1 MPLDDARSRALR
13 KLTELAAKE
22 QNPEKL
28 RQLVL
33 GINNLLDVIVKDDSP
48 NLKGTRT
55 IEQNGSVER
64 ARNLF

>member
-22 QNPEKL
+22 HNPEKL

-33 GINNLLDVIVKDDSP
+33 GINNLLDVIEGRLAK
-48 NLKGTRT
+48 L
-55 IEQNGSVER
+55 ER
-64 ARNLF
+64 HSNRSSN